1 MLQNTSKKLL
11 VGLVTLT
18 SASVLAACGA
28 NETTPEPTP
37 EEPVSSSTTMP
48 ETSSES
54 SADKASE
61 SSSTVSSEESQ
72 ATTNDEASSQGIE
85 NQDYKVSLE
94 QAIDIYNETYPDTTI
109 KSISFDLDDGYYQYE
124 VEGFNQSEEMELNI
138 DAMSGDILE
147 KERETENTQNKTE
160 LDLTNL
166 ISPQEAMAAA
176 LKEIGSGYVEE
187 WELETKLGKT
197 YYEVE
202 VENIEN
208 GDHDVDV
215 YVDAKTGD
223 VIDKD

>member
-1 MLQNTSKKLL
+1 MLQHTSKKLL

-18 SASVLAACGA
+18 SATVLAACGA
-28 NETTPEPTP
+28 NETTPNPAP
-37 EEPVSSSTTMP
+37 EESVSSSTTTP
-48 ETSSES
+48 EVSSES
-54 SADKASE
+54 SADQASE
-61 SSSTVSSEESQ
+61 SSSAVSSDESQ
-72 ATTNDEASSQGIE
+72 NTNDEASSQGIE

-124 VEGFNQSEEMELNI
+124 VEGFNQSEEMEMNI

-166 ISPQEAMAAA
+166 ISPQEAMTAA

-187 WELETKLGKT
+187 WELETKLEKT

-223 VIDKD
+223 IIDKD

>member
-11 VGLVTLT
+11 TELVMLT
-18 SASVLAACGA
+18 STTVLAACGS
-28 NETTPEPTP
+28 NETPTTPAP
-37 EEPVSSSTTMP
+37 EESVSSSMSV
-48 ETSSES
+48 TSSQS
-54 SADKASE
+54 QADKTNE
-61 SSSTVSSEESQ
+61 SSSAVSSDQSQSNPTEES
-72 ATTNDEASSQGIE
+72 SSQGIE
-85 NQDYKVSLE
+85 NKDYKISLE
-94 QAIDIYNETYPDTTI
+94 QAIDIYNKTYPDTTI

-124 VEGFNQSEEMELNI
+124 AEGFNQSEEMELNI

-166 ISPQEAMAAA
+166 ISPQEAMSAA

-202 VENIEN
+202 IENVEN

-215 YVDAKTGD
+215 YIDSKTGE

>member
-1 MLQNTSKKLL
+1 MLPNTNKKLL
-11 VGLVTLT
+11 IGLVTLT
-18 SASVLAACGA
+18 SATVLAACGA
-28 NETTPEPTP
+28 NETPTNSAP
-37 EEPVSSSTTMP
+37 EESVSSSIP
-48 ETSSES
+48 ATSSQS
-54 SADKASE
+54 QADKASE
-61 SSSTVSSEESQ
+61 SSSAVSSNESQ
-72 ATTNDEASSQGIE
+72 ANTNEDSSSQGIE
-85 NQDYKVSLE
+85 NKDYKISLE
-94 QAIDIYNETYPDTTI
+94 QAIDLYNKTYPDTTI

-208 GDHDVDV
+208 DDHDVDV

-223 VIDKD
+223 ILDKD